1 MPTTVPNSLK
11 HKTLLVA
18 ACALIDTDGR
28 VLMAQRPAGKDHAGR
43 WEFPGGKV
51 EANETPE
58 QAVRREL
65 FEELNVEPCESC
77 LQPFSFASFAYPD
90 FHLLMPLFLCRQ
102 WDGFLRAKEGQATKW
117 VWPDKIMDLN
127 LVPADVDLATQ
138 LRDRLPRGRRFATS

>member
-1 MPTTVPNSLK
+1 MSGPKKS
-11 HKTLLVA
+11 LLVA
-18 ACALIDTDGR
+18 ACALIDADGR

-51 EANETPE
+51 EANESPE

-77 LQPFSFASFAYPD
+77 LQPFSFASFAYPE
-90 FHLLMPLFLCRQ
+90 FHLIMPLFLCRQ

-117 VWPDKIMDLN
+117 IWPDKIMELD
-127 LVPADVDLATQ
+127 LVPADVDLASQ
-138 LRDRLPRGRRFATS
+138 LRDRLPRGRRFVTA

>member
-1 MPTTVPNSLK
+1 MPTTDPR
-11 HKTLLVA
+11 TLLVA

-28 VLMAQRPAGKDHAGR
+28 VLMAQRPEGKDHAGQ

-90 FHLLMPLFLCRQ
+90 FHLIMPLFLCRQ
-102 WDGFLRAKEGQATKW
+102 WDGFVRAKEGQKTKW
-117 VWPDKIMDLN
+117 IWPDKILDLD
-127 LVPADVDLATQ
+127 LVPADVDLASQ
-138 LRDRLPRGRRFATS
+138 LRDRLPRGRRFVTT

>member
-1 MPTTVPNSLK
+1 MAR
-11 HKTLLVA
+11 KTLLVA
-18 ACALIDTDGR
+18 ACALIDADGR
-28 VLMAQRPAGKDHAGR
+28 VLMAQRPVGKDHTSK

-51 EANETPE
+51 ETNETPE

-117 VWPDKIMDLN
+117 IWPDKIMELD
-127 LVPADVDLATQ
+127 LVPADVDLASE
-138 LRDRLPRGRRFATS
+138 LRDRLPRRKRFVT

>member
-1 MPTTVPNSLK
+1 MPTTVPNFAG

-18 ACALIDTDGR
+18 ACALIDADGR
-28 VLMAQRPAGKDHAGR
+28 VLMAQRPEGKDHAGR

-51 EANETPE
+51 EADETPE

-90 FHLLMPLFLCRQ
+90 FHLIMPLYLCRQ
-102 WDGFLRAKEGQATKW
+102 WDGFLRSKEGQATKW
-117 VWPDKIMDLN
+117 IWPDKIMELD
-127 LVPADVDLATQ
+127 LVPADVDLASQ
-138 LRDRLPRGRRFATS
+138 LRDRLPRGRRFAN